1 MRAVI
6 AGGGRGTRHGGLTRT
21 AIGLAAVAL
30 TVGGCTLE
38 DVDGDD
44 ETGGTARPSESS
56 ESSGASGSPEAPGAG
71 GSGVSDVLPGLP
83 APDEAR
89 ELLAGLTVAEPRPMT
104 GYSRDAFSHWTSTDG
119 CTTRQ
124 TVLIRDAEDVAVDD
138 DCAPTSGSWR
148 SAYDGETFEDPG
160 DLDIDHIVPLA
171 NAWRSGADS
180 WTDDRREELANDL
193 QGPQLLAVSAASNRS
208 KGDQSPDE
216 WLPPAEDFHCTYAVA
231 WTTVKDT
238 YELTVTDTERD
249 ELTRLLDT
257 CP

>member
-1 MRAVI
+1 MRGVI
-6 AGGGRGTRHGGLTRT
+6 AGTGRGAGRGALGRT

-30 TVGGCTLE
+30 TVGGCALE
-38 DVDGDD
+38 EVEGDD
-44 ETGGTARPSESS
+44 EARAPRPSDS
-56 ESSGASGSPEAPGAG
+56 A
-71 GSGVSDVLPGLP
+71 GSGDSAVSDVLPGLP
-83 APDEAR
+83 TPDQAR
-89 ELLAGLTVAEPRPMT
+89 DLLAGLTVAEPRPMT
-104 GYSRDAFSHWTSTDG
+104 GYSRDAFPHWTTTDG

-124 TVLIRDAEDVAVDD
+124 TVLIRDAEDVTVDD
-138 DCAPTSGSWR
+138 DCAPSSGSWR

-193 QGPQLLAVSAASNRS
+193 EGPQLLAVSASSNRS
-208 KGDQSPDE
+208 KGDQAPDE

-238 YELTVTDTERD
+238 YELTITDTERD
-249 ELTRLLDT
+249 ELTALLDT
-257 CP
+257 CQS